1 MSYLRHKER
10 YARAAPAR
18 IQRRKEQ
25 ALADAWARSIRSK
38 AFALVQRE
46 RSERAVHAYMESAVN
61 GLDPFPFVAEMLAM
75 LDNASCNAWHAH
87 VNKSER
93 KLTVCMRWDAATV
106 RFRSSVALAALP
118 SKLLGWGNATFETRR
133 HPMLEWAFQMGDLDG
148 TPLVNNIL
156 RKAHRCVRL
165 AEEAIAEARS

>member
-10 YARAAPAR
+10 YARAAPLR

-25 ALADAWARSIRSK
+25 ALADAWARSIRRK
-38 AFALVQRE
+38 ALHERE
-46 RSERAVHAYMESAVN
+46 RECSERAVHAYMESAVD

-75 LDNASCNAWHAH
+75 LDNASCNVWHAH

-93 KLTVCMRWDAATV
+93 NLTVYMRWDAVTV
-106 RFRSSVALAALP
+106 RVRSSVAASAAGLEC
-118 SKLLGWGNATFETRR
+118 ATFEIRH

-156 RKAHRCVRL
+156 SKAHRCVRR